1 MGKARRASEGVE
13 VGPYPQAP
21 SLALTGA
28 HMSTGWEDVRTSPS
42 ERLTPGRNP
51 AEAVL
56 HAVHG

>member
-1 MGKARRASEGVE
+1 
-13 VGPYPQAP
+13 
-21 SLALTGA
+21 
-28 HMSTGWEDVRTSPS
+28 MSTGWEDVRASPS